1 MSTGSK
7 TRKSFPMK
15 TSYSKVIG
23 GLDQLIAPFGWSVN
37 DGEVGLWDDFTL
49 KVIEM
54 FLQEDPEENGLL
66 TPHVIWRVVNIPADR
81 WAGKLSSVNDVR
93 AIASVMLG
101 TRKDFV
107 GWQNTALISRLAA
120 RVSQAGAQTGFGA
133 LFCDESPFRMWFG
146 RKAGKNPQLFDAE
159 GMAVIHRIFGV
170 PEPLDPAGE
179 LLPSKAT
186 APVVCKP
193 SGRKAGKAK
202 AAKAPAAAN
211 PSGTLQMVD
220 IADIQPSPDNHRK
233 TFDQKSLQELADSIR
248 QHGILQPLLLTAQV
262 TDGALPGQIAP
273 FRIIAG
279 ERRYRAAKAAGLTQ
293 VPAQIVEREGLQG
306 SLAMLEENIRRV
318 DLSPIERAQ
327 AIQSMISEHGLTQ
340 KEVGELIG
348 CGQGQVSNELRLL
361 QLPESLQKKVSSG
374 VLAPTLIRV
383 LLPYTDLQDV
393 MVNVEHSIE
402 QALKSD
408 EPIEKTSLERW
419 ISKAILQCSRSM
431 KFVTYWPHQKP
442 DPKDRHFKTCTPE
455 NLKQL
460 NVREFKC
467 LNEWEGRT
475 RTFNLA
481 LFDQLNA
488 KPLAARK
495 ASHKKQEANRSK
507 PMKWHQQGEA
517 MWASP
522 WAVRSELEQSFGLIV
537 ADALERSKDTV
548 VHRIC
553 LAIAL
558 LSEGSTAEYFA
569 GVPQHNPQCLRL
581 TLEAFAGTP
590 KEMERT
596 MRKSVLSM
604 LRDEYRL
611 KAVEMIEIGKML
623 GTDLAACWKPTTA
636 LLELLTDAGRNAM
649 AEAMGLTAYSD
660 AAALIEAWPLGL
672 VPEFLKEFFNDSSD

>member
-7 TRKSFPMK
+7 VRKSAPMK

-23 GLDQLIAPFGWSVN
+23 GLDQLIALFGWSVK

-54 FLQEDPEENGLL
+54 FLQEDPEKNGLS
-66 TPHVIWRVVNIPADR
+66 TPQTIWLAIDIPSDR
-81 WAGKLSSVNDVR
+81 WAGKLSNVNDVR

-146 RKAGKNPQLFDAE
+146 RKAGK
-159 GMAVIHRIFGV
+159 
-170 PEPLDPAGE
+170 
-179 LLPSKAT
+179 LLSDQTA

-193 SGRKAGKAK
+193 TGRKSGKTK
-202 AAKAPAAAN
+202 AAKAPGAAN
-211 PSGTLQMVD
+211 LSGTLQMVD

-233 TFDQKSLQELADSIR
+233 TFDQEMLQELADSIR

-279 ERRYRAAKAAGLTQ
+279 ERRYRAAKLAGLTQ

-393 MVNVEHSIE
+393 MVNVEHSID

-442 DPKDRHFKTCTPE
+442 DPKDRHFRICTPE
-455 NLKQL
+455 QMKLL
-460 NVREFKC
+460 NVREFK
-467 LNEWEGRT
+467 LLSEWEGRT

-488 KPLAARK
+488 KPLAARR
-495 ASHKKQEANRSK
+495 ALHKKQEANRSK
-507 PMKWHQQGEA
+507 PMKSQRQGEA
-517 MWASP
+517 MWLSP

-569 GVPQHNPQCLRL
+569 GVPQYNPQCLRL

-611 KAVEMIEIGKML
+611 KAVEMNEIGKML

-649 AEAMGLTAYSD
+649 AEAMGLTAYKD
-660 AAALIEAWPLGL
+660 AAALIEAWPVGL